1 MLRMN
6 IQGVHR
12 MRTNIVLDPKLIAL
26 AMRKAEASTIGE
38 TVDVALREFVRQ
50 PDYNSLLRLGG
61 SDTITPGY
69 DPKSG
74 DQPAGRP

>member
-26 AMRKAEASTIGE
+26 AMRKAGASTI
-38 TVDVALREFVRQ
+38 A
-50 PDYNSLLRLGG
+50 
-61 SDTITPGY
+61 PGY